1 MISIDFDILARN
13 LSRIPKDEEFD
24 PDEGTELKKLFLVLA
39 GDQRVISR
47 LSLEDMAELFNS
59 APRLLGHYS
68 DSLEYQFNEPELE
81 NYAGVMRRAI

>member
-1 MISIDFDILARN
+1 M
-13 LSRIPKDEEFD
+13 
-24 PDEGTELKKLFLVLA
+24 LA

>member
-1 MISIDFDILARN
+1 MISIDFDILARS

-47 LSLEDMAELFNS
+47 LSLEGLSWMS
-59 APRLLGHYS
+59 R
-68 DSLEYQFNEPELE
+68 
-81 NYAGVMRRAI
+81 